1 MHKYKTDNLE
11 MRIKIFRDIGGA
23 KRMFFFGMTDKDEPL
38 ENPQICFYLPAN
50 LTKQNFTDTKFV
62 KHLLNFFIK
71 D

>member
-11 MRIKIFRDIGGA
+11 MRIRIQLDCGRSKRVFLIGL
-23 KRMFFFGMTDKDEPL
+23 TNEDEPL
-38 ENPQICFYLPAN
+38 ENPQFAFHLPASI
-50 LTKQNFTDTKFV
+50 TKQNFTDAKFV